1 MKKSALPR
9 NKYFLRDV
17 HQEIDLFD
25 RKLAHLS
32 DHMEFDSTADR
43 EKAHET
49 LLSKRASLEKTAREL
64 AASGIEFDDKDL
76 PRSFREGYGRH
87 DGVRESF
94 A

>member
-1 MKKSALPR
+1 MKKLAPR
-9 NKYFLRDV
+9 NKYVLRDI

-25 RKLAHLS
+25 RKLANLNTHA
-32 DHMEFDSTADR
+32 EFASAADR
-43 EKAHET
+43 EQAQEK

-76 PRSFREGYGRH
+76 PRSFRAGYGEH
-87 DGVRESF
+87 EGVRESV